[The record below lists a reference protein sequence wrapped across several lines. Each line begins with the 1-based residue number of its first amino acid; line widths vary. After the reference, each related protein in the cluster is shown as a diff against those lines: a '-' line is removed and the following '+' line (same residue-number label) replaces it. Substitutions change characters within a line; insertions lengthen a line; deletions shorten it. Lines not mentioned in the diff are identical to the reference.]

1 MSEFFKFVIDCI
13 LRTIIMEMP
22 LIAFVCIGT
31 DLVWPMYLIFIIDA
45 FIMEFWKNNF

>member
-13 LRTIIMEMP
+13 LRIIIMVMP
-22 LIAFVCIGT
+22 VIAFICIGT
-31 DLVWPMYLIFIIDA
+31 DLVWLMYLIFIIDG